1 MSRLHDK
8 YRKDVILALIKE
20 QGYSNVMQVPRVQKV
35 VLNIGAGE
43 AITNP
48 KAIEAAQADLA
59 AITGQHA
66 IVRRSTKSISAFKL
80 RVGMPVGV
88 KVTLRGERMYEFL
101 DKMISI
107 ALPRIREF
115 AGVPNTWDGRGNY
128 TLGFKEQTVFPEIE
142 FDKVDKLRGLEVSIV
157 TTAGTDEE
165 GRKLLELLGMPFIK
179 D

>member
-8 YRKDVILALIKE
+8 YRKDVVPALIKKI
-20 QGYSNVMQVPRVQKV
+20 GYSNVMQVPHVQKV
-35 VLNIGAGE
+35 VLNVGAGE
-43 AITNP
+43 AVTNA

-59 AITGQHA
+59 AISGQHA

-101 DKMISI
+101 DKLISI
-107 ALPRIREF
+107 VLPRIREF
-115 AGVPNTWDGRGNY
+115 AGVPDSWDGRGNY
-128 TLGFKEQTVFPEIE
+128 TLGFNEQTVFPEIE
-142 FDKVDKLRGLEVSIV
+142 FEKVDKLRGLEVSIV
-157 TTAGTDEE
+157 TSARTDQE
-165 GRKLLELLGMPFIK
+165 GRQLLELLGMPFTK

>member
-8 YRKDVILALIKE
+8 YRKDVVPALLKKNS
-20 QGYSNVMQVPRVQKV
+20 YPNVMRVPRIQKV

-43 AITNP
+43 AVTNA

-59 AITGQHA
+59 AISGQHP

-101 DKMISI
+101 DKLVSI
-107 ALPRIREF
+107 VLPRIREF
-115 AGVPNTWDGRGNY
+115 AGVPNSWDGRGNY

-142 FDKVDKLRGLEVSIV
+142 FEKVDKLRGLEVSIV
-157 TTAGTDEE
+157 TTARSDEE
-165 GRKLLELLGMPFIK
+165 GRQLLELLGMPFAK

>member
-8 YRKDVILALIKE
+8 YRKDIVPALIKKS
-20 QGYSNVMQVPRVQKV
+20 GYSNVMRVPRIQKV

-43 AITNP
+43 AVTNA

-59 AITGQHA
+59 AISGQHP

-88 KVTLRGERMYEFL
+88 KVTLRGERMYEFM
-101 DKMISI
+101 DKLISI
-107 ALPRIREF
+107 VLPRIREF
-115 AGVPNTWDGRGNY
+115 AGVPNSWDGRGNY

-142 FDKVDKLRGLEVSIV
+142 FEKVDKLRGLEVSIV

-165 GRKLLELLGMPFIK
+165 GRQLLELLGMPFVK